1 MKHTLFIQKRASRA
15 GAQTSLARLVTSDAV
30 KQLNPLVLLSEEGWL
45 SNYLKEHSIPSAI
58 NPWPSSRSL
67 LGRIGGVSFFAKKIA
82 HELRSRG
89 LKLGM
94 IVANDHQECILANRL
109 SFYLGQIPVAAILRT
124 PGMSGA
130 DFVKYE
136 CVKSSALFAVGHELQ
151 NKSQNWFQK
160 EVLLY
165 EEGFYDQEFLPP
177 KTSSS
182 QFPAKILCIGSSIPR
197 KGFIDFIEAIELFE
211 KLEPSFK
218 GMNCVLTGDPIEIPN
233 RDSIKSKFEF
243 VGRIDNLIDFA
254 RGFDLAI
261 HPSRHE
267 SFGLAPLELIIAG
280 IPTLVSRTGV
290 IESLGISDK
299 WCFEPNN
306 PLAIAQALR
315 ALFLKWDISANEISA
330 NEINLQQETIRKKHN
345 LNTTSKK
352 FANKILE
359 FCKK

>member
-1 MKHTLFIQKRASRA
+1 MERTLFIQKRASKA

-30 KQLNPLVLLSEEGWL
+30 KQLNPVVLLSEEGWL
-45 SNYLKEHSIPSAI
+45 SNYLKDQSIPIVI
-58 NPWPSSRSL
+58 NLWPSSRSL
-67 LGRIGGVSFFAKKIA
+67 LGRIGGVSFSAKRIA

-94 IVANDHQECILANRL
+94 IVANDHQESILANRL
-109 SFYLGQIPVAAILRT
+109 SSNFRRIPVAAILRT
-124 PGMSGA
+124 PGMSRA

-160 EVLLY
+160 EVSLY
-165 EEGFYDQEFLPP
+165 EEGFSGQEFLSP

-182 QFPAKILCIGSSIPR
+182 QFPTKILCVGSSIPR
-197 KGFIDFIEAIELFE
+197 KGFIDFIEAIQLFE

-233 RDSIKSKFEF
+233 RNSLKCKFEF
-243 VGRIDNLIDFA
+243 VGRIENLIDFA

-261 HPSRHE
+261 HPSRLE

-306 PLAIAQALR
+306 PPAIAQALR
-315 ALFLKWDISANEISA
+315 ALFLKWDISAH
-330 NEINLQQETIRKKHN
+330 EINLQQETIRKKHN
-345 LNTTSKK
+345 LDKTSKK

-359 FCKK
+359 FYKK